1 MEANTFDEAAVFRAI
16 DVPPEVARELGALA
30 EAPLTPERYAELAA
44 RRPTPEEVAEMDALL
59 DWFARRYP
67 TPKARLDYAR
77 AMTRLWA
84 RAMPRR

>member
-1 MEANTFDEAAVFRAI
+1 MSDLRVL
-16 DVPPEVARELGALA
+16 PEVAEELRRLA
-30 EAPLTPERYAELAA
+30 DAPLEPARYAELAS
-44 RRPTPEEVAEMDALL
+44 RRPTAEEMAEMDALL

-67 TPKARLDYAR
+67 TAKARLDYAR